1 MCHAPLAP
9 DNPACIVWSVWA
21 YWQDSAAEFVSS
33 FDFTISPSSQSLH
46 IIPPLPQNRTG
57 LNPASGHLDTYL
69 DHLVLCS
76 RNPTLQVAPTQME
89 QSCMSRGGVP
99 VQPYAVLGG
108 FEGSDV
114 GEDGYT
120 SELDVGEWVVVV
132 LMPDCLGVKSDVR
145 TRNST

>member
-1 MCHAPLAP
+1 MKFKDIASKIEIPL
-9 DNPACIVWSVWA
+9 
-21 YWQDSAAEFVSS
+21 FVIDLASS
-33 FDFTISPSSQSLH
+33 ISFWFS
-46 IIPPLPQNRTG
+46 PLQNRTG
-57 LNPASGHLDTYL
+57 LNAASGHVDTYL

-120 SELDVGEWVVVV
+120 SELFQ
-132 LMPDCLGVKSDVR
+132 LM
-145 TRNST
+145 

>member
-1 MCHAPLAP
+1 M
-9 DNPACIVWSVWA
+9 D
-21 YWQDSAAEFVSS
+21 Y
-33 FDFTISPSSQSLH
+33 
-46 IIPPLPQNRTG
+46 IIQLLPQNRTG

-120 SELDVGEWVVVV
+120 SELDVGVVVV
-132 LMPDCLGVKSDVR
+132 LKLD
-145 TRNST
+145 

>member
-1 MCHAPLAP
+1 M
-9 DNPACIVWSVWA
+9 
-21 YWQDSAAEFVSS
+21 
-33 FDFTISPSSQSLH
+33 
-46 IIPPLPQNRTG
+46 
-57 LNPASGHLDTYL
+57 DTYL

-114 GEDGYT
+114 GEEGYT
-120 SELDVGEWVVVV
+120 SEFYTTNITTTGLPR
-132 LMPDCLGVKSDVR
+132 LQ
-145 TRNST
+145 